1 MSAAALEPSAVG
13 EFIFGDQLLH
23 SRFSTAI
30 ELLVRIVIAHPR
42 PVTTAALCETTAGQT
57 PRQVR
62 GLLNS
67 LHQSGLLYQ
76 DHKNKDTWHCPPS
89 LNAVTLADVFR
100 SVVTVTTEAGASRRT
115 KRDVAESD
123 EVRSAAQ
130 QSVDLLLMQ
139 ATMAIN
145 QVVLQHLQAF
155 DLGRLKAVASS
166 GSLRMFS
173 SSVRSYIAEP
183 V

>member
-1 MSAAALEPSAVG
+1 MSAAVLEPSVVS

-42 PVTTAALCETTAGQT
+42 PVTTAALCETVGQT

-62 GLLNS
+62 ALLNS
-67 LHQSGLLYQ
+67 LHQSGLLHQ
-76 DHKNKDTWHCPPS
+76 DHKNKDAWHCPVS
-89 LNAVTLADVFR
+89 LNAVTLADVFC
-100 SVVTVTTEAGASRRT
+100 SVATAMPESGAARR
-115 KRDVAESD
+115 KKQDVAEPD
-123 EVRSAAQ
+123 EIRSAAR

-155 DLGRLKAVASS
+155 DLGKLKAVASS
-166 GSLRMFS
+166 GPLRIFS
-173 SSVRSYIAEP
+173 PSVRSYIAEP

>member
-1 MSAAALEPSAVG
+1 MSAIVLDPSAVG

-42 PVTTAALCETTAGQT
+42 PVTTATLCETTGQT

-62 GLLNS
+62 ALLNN
-67 LHQSGLLYQ
+67 LHQSGLLDQ
-76 DHKNKDTWHCPPS
+76 DHKNKDAWYCPAS
-89 LNAVTLADVFR
+89 LNEVTLADIFR
-100 SVVTVTTEAGASRRT
+100 SVATAMPEASVSRSR

-123 EVRSAAQ
+123 EMRSTAQ

-166 GSLRMFS
+166 GSLRMFNS
-173 SSVRSYIAEP
+173 GVRSYIAEP

>member
-1 MSAAALEPSAVG
+1 MSATVLEPAAVG

-42 PVTTAALCETTAGQT
+42 PVTTAALCETTGQT

-67 LHQSGLLYQ
+67 LHQSGLLHQ

-100 SVVTVTTEAGASRRT
+100 CVVTGTTDAGASRRT

-123 EVRSAAQ
+123 EVRSTAQ
-130 QSVDLLLMQ
+130 QSVDRLLMQ

-155 DLGRLKAVASS
+155 DLGRLKAVASC
-166 GSLRMFS
+166 GSLPMFS

>member
-1 MSAAALEPSAVG
+1 MNAIALEPSAIG

-23 SRFSTAI
+23 SRFSAAI
-30 ELLVRIVIAHPR
+30 ELLVRLVIAHPR
-42 PVTTAALCETTAGQT
+42 PVTTAALCETIGQT

-62 GLLNS
+62 ALLNN

-76 DHKNKDTWHCPPS
+76 DEKNKDTWHCPPS

-100 SVVTVTTEAGASRRT
+100 SVVTVMPEASASRRA
-115 KRDVAESD
+115 KRDVVTSD

-145 QVVLQHLQAF
+145 QVVQQHLQAF

-166 GSLRMFS
+166 ASLRMFS

>member
-1 MSAAALEPSAVG
+1 MSAAALEPSAVS

-42 PVTTAALCETTAGQT
+42 SVTTAALCETTGQT
-57 PRQVR
+57 SRQVR
-62 GLLNS
+62 ALLNS
-67 LHQSGLLYQ
+67 LHQSGLLHQ
-76 DHKNKDTWHCPPS
+76 DHKNKDAWHCPAS
-89 LNAVTLADVFR
+89 LNVVTLADVFR
-100 SVVTVTTEAGASRRT
+100 SIATVIPESSASRR
-115 KRDVAESD
+115 KKHDVAEPD
-123 EVRSAAQ
+123 EIRSAAQ

-166 GSLRMFS
+166 GSLRIFS

>member
-1 MSAAALEPSAVG
+1 MSTDVPEASIIG

-23 SRFSTAI
+23 SRFALAI
-30 ELLVRIVIAHPR
+30 ELLARVVIDNPR
-42 PVTTAALCETTAGQT
+42 PVTTVALCHALGQS

-62 GLLNS
+62 VLLNN
-67 LHQSGLLYQ
+67 LHKSGLVCQ
-76 DHKNKDTWHCPPS
+76 EQKSKDAWHCPAS
-89 LNAVTLADVFR
+89 LGAVTLADVFR
-100 SVVTVTTEAGASRRT
+100 SVAGAIPEAASARR
-115 KRDVAESD
+115 KKSDVAAAD
-123 EVRSAAQ
+123 ETRSAAQ

-166 GSLRMFS
+166 GAIRTFRT
-173 SSVRSYIAEP
+173 SVRSYIAEP